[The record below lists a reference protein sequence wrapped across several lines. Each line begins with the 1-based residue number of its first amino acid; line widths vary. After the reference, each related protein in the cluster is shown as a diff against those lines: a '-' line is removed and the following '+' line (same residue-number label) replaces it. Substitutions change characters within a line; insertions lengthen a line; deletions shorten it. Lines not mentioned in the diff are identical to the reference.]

1 MWRHPG
7 RDRILEPEEELRLME
22 FYPLWLKRM
31 AVFARETALNE
42 GDRME
47 VTKFM
52 VDRKNRLAKLPN
64 GRNKTGQEQTPY
76 LNETALK
83 VLDDIDQDRKAG
95 RIASVGVGGY
105 VFTKEDGSK
114 ITKDD
119 VTGAVRRARDK
130 SKVSDFRFHDYRHMA
145 QTAWSIQNVP
155 DSIAMKMAGLSS
167 PQMRQRYT
175 NIKPRHVSEFM
186 SRLENG
192 NRNGEHEASPE
203 QTGSAK

>member
-1 MWRHPG
+1 LRAAEADECPVLVPSFADKPSEKNQRLMWRHPG

-31 AVFARETALNE
+31 AVFARETGLNE
-42 GDRME
+42 GDCME
-47 VTKFM
+47 LTKFM

-83 VLDDIDQDRKAG
+83 VPDDIEQDRKAG

-114 ITKDD
+114 TTKDD
-119 VTGAVRRARDK
+119 VTG
-130 SKVSDFRFHDYRHMA
+130 
-145 QTAWSIQNVP
+145 
-155 DSIAMKMAGLSS
+155 
-167 PQMRQRYT
+167 
-175 NIKPRHVSEFM
+175 
-186 SRLENG
+186 SR
-192 NRNGEHEASPE
+192 
-203 QTGSAK
+203 